1 MNTKQR
7 IVIIGGVACG
17 PKAAARARRIDPDA
31 EITIIEQGSVL
42 SYAGCGMPY
51 YIKGNIAEMHELM
64 STPVGVPRNA
74 DFFRDVKGVNVY
86 TSTEVVD
93 VDHNKKIVRSVN
105 LETGKHMEIFYD
117 KLVLATGS
125 YSVKPKIHGID
136 MDYVFGLREPR
147 HASAIRDAI
156 NSGKVKRVVIV
167 GGGLIGLEM
176 SEALAAQGM
185 EVSLVEKMPYILP
198 NLLDK
203 EMSALLT
210 RHLVEKGVNVY
221 TGEELV
227 SIEGVLGEVKEVV
240 TKSQKLPADMV
251 LISLGVRPRV
261 ELADQIGLKI
271 GPHGG
276 ILVNERMETSLPG
289 IYAGG
294 DCVENKHLITGD
306 WAYVPLGSTA
316 NKHGRV
322 IGTNLAGGNE
332 TFPGIL
338 GTSIVKAFDYN
349 VGRTGLTEREARERG
364 FNVVTTLAP
373 GPDRAHYYPGFAI
386 IVIKLVV
393 DANSRKV
400 LGAQIVG
407 PGDVSK
413 RLDVAA
419 TALRFGATVDE
430 MATLDLGYAPPYS
443 EAMDNIMVAANIIRN
458 KIDGIARAL
467 TPLEVKNKIE
477 KGGDFIFLDVRT
489 QKEHDEICIDAAN
502 VSLMPLGL
510 LRKNLND
517 LPKDKEIVTF
527 CKVSLRGYEA
537 FCILKSA
544 GFDKVSF
551 MDGGVIAWPYE
562 LKKESS

>member
-1 MNTKQR
+1 MANTKQR

-17 PKAAARARRIDPDA
+17 PKAAARARRLDPDA

-51 YIKGNIAEMHELM
+51 YIKGSIGEMHELM

-86 TSTEVVD
+86 TGTEVVD
-93 VDHNKKIVRSVN
+93 VNHNKKVVRCVN
-105 LETGKHMEIFYD
+105 LETGKHMEFLYD

-125 YSVKPKIHGID
+125 YSLKPKIHGID

-147 HASAIRDAI
+147 HASAIRDAVT
-156 NSGKVKRVVIV
+156 SGKVKQVVIV

-185 EVSLVEKMPYILP
+185 EVSLVEKMPFILP
-198 NLLDK
+198 NLLDE
-203 EMSALLT
+203 EMSAFLT
-210 RHLVEKGVNVY
+210 RHLLEKGINVY

-227 SIEGVLGEVKEVV
+227 SIEGVLGEVKHVL
-240 TKSQKLPADMV
+240 TKSHKLPADMV

-261 ELADQIGLKI
+261 ELAEQTGLDI

-276 ILVNERMETSLPG
+276 ILVNEKMETSLPG

-294 DCVENKHLITGD
+294 DCVECKHLITGQ

-322 IGTNLAGGNE
+322 IGTNLVGGNE

-338 GTSIVKAFDYN
+338 GTCIVKVFDYN
-349 VGRTGLTEREARERG
+349 VGRTGLTERQAREQG
-364 FNVVTTLAP
+364 YDVVTILAP

-386 IVIKLVV
+386 IVVKLIA
-393 DANSRKV
+393 DASSRKV
-400 LGAQIVG
+400 LGVQIVG

-419 TALRFGATVDE
+419 TAMRFGATVDD
-430 MATLDLGYAPPYS
+430 MGTLDLGYAPPYS
-443 EAMDNIMVAANIIRN
+443 EAIDNIIQAANIMRN
-458 KIDGIARAL
+458 KIDGIAQAV
-467 TPLEVKNKIE
+467 TPSEVKSKID

-489 QKEHDEICIDAAN
+489 QKEHDSLCIDAPN
-502 VSLMPLGL
+502 VRLIPLGL
-510 LRKNLND
+510 LRKNLEH

-537 FCILKSA
+537 FRILKSA
-544 GFDKVSF
+544 GFNKVAF
-551 MDGGVIAWPYE
+551 MDGGVITWPYE
-562 LKKESS
+562 LKKAV